1 MDELQRMRQ
10 EVEEYRKE
18 HPDFLSIKYTK
29 TAPHMLETYERVDKA
44 VRPVLT
50 RYALLVHES
59 GSVQPIDT
67 TKLEALAAELEPIK
81 MCDCGSLRTKARFL
95 QGALHTT
102 TRRDEYESPELV
114 RRLYMMLEG
123 SEGQPVC

>member
-10 EVEEYRKE
+10 EVEEWRKE
-18 HPDFLSIKYTK
+18 HPPIKYAA

-44 VRPVLT
+44 VRPGLT

-59 GSVQPIDT
+59 KHVQPIDT

-81 MCDCGSLRTKARFL
+81 LCDCGSLRTKARVL
-95 QGALHTT
+95 QGALHTAA
-102 TRRDEYESPELV
+102 RRDEYEAPELA

-123 SEGQPVC
+123 SEGLPVC